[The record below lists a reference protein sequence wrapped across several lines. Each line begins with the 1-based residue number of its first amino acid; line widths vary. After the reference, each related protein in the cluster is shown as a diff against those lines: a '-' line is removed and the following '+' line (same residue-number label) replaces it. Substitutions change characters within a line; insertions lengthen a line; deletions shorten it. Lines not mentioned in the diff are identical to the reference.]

1 MTSSDYI
8 NYTIRPNKT
17 VERKVV
23 FEILSA
29 LTSIYDF
36 SKYKYVGF
44 GAVWFVDFVLAHK
57 YLFIE
62 DMISIEKDEY
72 IARRAE
78 FNKPYACVRIEAGE
92 SDNILPKLL
101 YDECPFLIWLDYD
114 TSLDGP
120 VLQDIS
126 TLCQRAQTGSL
137 VIATINAHR
146 NSLPNKYPD
155 GREFQSLEDKLRYF
169 AGDLIPQTLPKGALQ
184 TSKYSGFLASLLFQH
199 MRRQVRKAG
208 REDDCIVPLFNIRY
222 KDNAPMI
229 TMGAVIAR
237 QKRAEQISDVLDEK
251 KITIPRMDD
260 SKQISIEI
268 PPLTLKEKATLDQ
281 LMPCYDAPI
290 EDVVQQFGDR
300 LKPTQIEAYRRFY
313 RYYPTFGEVTI

>member
-1 MTSSDYI
+1 MASSDFI
-8 NYTIRPNKT
+8 NYAIRPNKT

-29 LTSIYDF
+29 LTPIYDF
-36 SKYKYVGF
+36 SKYRYIGF

-78 FNKPYACVRIEAGE
+78 FNKPYACVRVEAGE
-92 SDNILPKLL
+92 SDNILPELL

-120 VLQDIS
+120 ILQDIS
-126 TLCQRAQTGSL
+126 TLCQRSQTGSL

-146 NSLPNKYPD
+146 NSLPNKDPD
-155 GREFQSLEDKLRYF
+155 DREFKDLEEKLRYF
-169 AGDLIPQTLPKGALQ
+169 AGDLVPQALPKEAVQ
-184 TSKYSGFLASLLFQH
+184 TSGYPGFLASLLFQH

-208 REDDCIVPLFNIRY
+208 REDDWIVPLFNIRY

-229 TMGAVIAR
+229 TVGAVIDH
-237 QKRAEQISDVLDEK
+237 QQRAEKISEVLEGK
-251 KITIPRMDD
+251 NIIPRMDD

-281 LMPCYDAPI
+281 LMPCDDAPI
-290 EDVVQQFGDR
+290 EDVVRKFGNR

>member
-1 MTSSDYI
+1 MASSDFV
-8 NYTIRPNKT
+8 NYAIRPNKT

-29 LTSIYDF
+29 LTPIYDF
-36 SKYKYVGF
+36 SKYRYIGF

-92 SDNILPKLL
+92 SDNILPELL

-126 TLCQRAQTGSL
+126 TFCQRAQTGSL

-146 NSLPNKYPD
+146 NSLPNKDPED
-155 GREFQSLEDKLRYF
+155 HELKDLEERLRYF
-169 AGDLIPQTLPKGALQ
+169 AGDLVPQALPKEAVQASG
-184 TSKYSGFLASLLFQH
+184 YPGFLASLLFRH

-208 REDDCIVPLFNIRY
+208 REDDWIIPLFNIRY

-229 TMGAVIAR
+229 TVGAVIDH
-237 QKRAEQISDVLDEK
+237 QERAEKISEVLEGK
-251 KITIPRMDD
+251 NTIPRMDD
-260 SKQISIEI
+260 SEQISIEV

-281 LMPCYDAPI
+281 LMPCGDAPI
-290 EDVVQQFGDR
+290 EDVVRKFGDR